1 MSEKGGPVTVIR
13 LEKVGLTF
21 DEHTILDSVDMDFWE
36 GHIHAVVGPNG
47 AGKSSLAH
55 TIMGLPDYREH
66 TGTIYHRGESI
77 ESLGI
82 DKRAR
87 RGITLAWQEP
97 ARFQG
102 IGVGTFI
109 RSAGIA
115 KGLKVDPGEMLKLV
129 GLDPERYLKRDVDK
143 TLSGGERKRIEL
155 ASIVA
160 MEPDVVLMD
169 EPDSGVDIEAVK
181 YIFDVL
187 EKLKNQGATVI
198 LITHSAEVLKRADH
212 AFLLCNG
219 RVVDKGTV
227 DRMTGYFT
235 GHCVPC
241 VHKNNPDLE
250 EMQL

>member
-1 MSEKGGPVTVIR
+1 MKKNESGTVIR
-13 LEKVGLTF
+13 LENVGLTF
-21 DEHTILDSVDMDFWE
+21 EEHTILDSVNMDFRE

-66 TGTIYHRGESI
+66 TGTIFHRGESI
-77 ESLGI
+77 VDLGI

-102 IGVGTFI
+102 IGVDAFI
-109 RSAGIA
+109 RSASEA
-115 KGLKVDPGEMLKLV
+115 KGVKVDPGEMLSLV
-129 GLDPERYLKRDVDK
+129 GLEPERYLKRYVDK

-160 MEPDVVLMD
+160 MKPDVVLMD
-169 EPDSGVDIEAVK
+169 EPDSGVDIEAVN

-187 EKLKNQGATVI
+187 ERLKSWGTTVI

-227 DRMTGYFT
+227 DKMSGYFA

-241 VHKNNPDLE
+241 SHKNNPDE
-250 EMQL
+250 GEVSA